1 MIFNLRN
8 SMRFLS
14 IMLIALYGCQT
25 IQSDNMSKAIE
36 DTASQE
42 TSDSIREQDQHQ
54 LSMSDD
60 PINDMTSVLESAK
73 KNASVTRKGV
83 APPNNVIESLLSPL
97 ISSKITAPHESKFD
111 INVKNVD
118 AQSLFLGLVKDTS
131 YNMVVHPEV
140 KGAISLNLQNVTVPE
155 VLSVIN
161 DVYGYPIKR
170 NGRMFQVLPAGI
182 RTEVFKV
189 NYLNIRRQGL
199 SETRVSSGSVSA
211 ADSNNSSSNSS
222 TNSVDDD
229 QNNSS
234 QQGRLVGTHIITSGR
249 SDFWGE
255 LKQNLNVL
263 IGEGDDRRVI
273 VTPQSGM
280 IIVRALPSEIKV
292 VKEYLLAAEL
302 IMKRQVIL
310 EAKILEVTLNDDF
323 QSGINWT
330 AIGNP
335 SAGKSVIAS
344 QGGATVANAG
354 GQNLIA
360 IPGAT
365 GIRSANTAT
374 GIFGLTLSLNDFTG
388 IIDLLETQGTVQV
401 LSSPRISTVN
411 NQKAVIKVGTDE
423 FFVTEVTNNVTSS
436 ASGPAVSSPSVELTP
451 FFSGIALDVTPQIGV
466 DDSIVLHVHPTVSE
480 VVEQQRS
487 FTVGD
492 QPFELPLAQSSIR
505 ESDSIIYAQSD
516 QVVVIGGLIQ
526 NVSKTSNAATPWAS
540 KIPIIGNAFKQKD
553 QRSTKREL
561 VILLRPRVFSDSV
574 NAEVIKNSL
583 ERFSNFQSTIKNN
596 Y

>member
-1 MIFNLRN
+1 MIFLLRKK
-8 SMRFLS
+8 SGLLS
-14 IMLIALYGCQT
+14 VVLIALCSCQ
-25 IQSDNMSKAIE
+25 SVSPNKS
-36 DTASQE
+36 SQ
-42 TSDSIREQDQHQ
+42 TLAASDSQ
-54 LSMSDD
+54 LSMSDE
-60 PINDMTSVLESAK
+60 PVTDMKKILEDAK
-73 KNASVTRKGV
+73 QNASMNRQGV
-83 APPNNVIESLLSPL
+83 AAPNNVMQSLLPPL
-97 ISSKITAPHESKFD
+97 IPSENKAPLESRFD
-111 INVKNVD
+111 INVKKVN
-118 AQSLFLGLVKDTS
+118 AQSLFFGLVKDTR
-131 YNMVVHPEV
+131 YNMVVHPDV
-140 KGAISLNLQNVTVPE
+140 KGIISLNLQNVTVPE

-161 DVYGYPIKR
+161 DVYGYSIKR
-170 NGRMFQVLPAGI
+170 NGQMYQIFPAGI

-211 ADSNNSSSNSS
+211 TESNNSSNSS
-222 TNSVDDD
+222 GTNSIDDD
-229 QNNSS
+229 QSNQS
-234 QQGRLVGTHIITSGR
+234 QGGRLVGTHIVTSGH

-255 LKQNLNVL
+255 LKQNLTML
-263 IGEGDDRRVI
+263 IGEGDERRVI
-273 VTPQSGM
+273 VTPQSGI
-280 IIVRALPSEIKV
+280 IIVRALPAEIKV
-292 VKEYLLAAEL
+292 VKEYLLAAEI

-335 SAGKSVIAS
+335 SAGKSIIAS

-354 GQNLIA
+354 GQDLIA
-360 IPGAT
+360 FPGAT
-365 GIRSANTAT
+365 GIRSANSST

-451 FFSGIALDVTPQIGV
+451 FFSGIALDVTPQIGE

-492 QPFELPLAQSSIR
+492 QPFQLPLAQSSIR
-505 ESDSIIYAQSD
+505 ESDSIIYARSD

-526 NVSKTSNAATPWAS
+526 NVSKASHAATPWAS
-540 KIPIIGNAFKQKD
+540 KIPLLGNAFKQKD

-561 VILLRPRVFSDSV
+561 VILLRPRVFSDKV
-574 NAEVIKNSL
+574 NAEVINNSL
-583 ERFSNFQSTIKNN
+583 ERFSTFQSTIINSQ
-596 Y
+596 

>member
-1 MIFNLRN
+1 
-8 SMRFLS
+8 
-14 IMLIALYGCQT
+14 MLIALCSCQ
-25 IQSDNMSKAIE
+25 S
-36 DTASQE
+36 ASPNKSSQ
-42 TSDSIREQDQHQ
+42 TLAASDSQS
-54 LSMSDD
+54 SMSDE
-60 PINDMTSVLESAK
+60 PVTDMTKILQDAKHSAK
-73 KNASVTRKGV
+73 RNGKHSASMTRQGV
-83 APPNNVIESLLSPL
+83 AAPNNVVQSLLPPL
-97 ISSKITAPHESKFD
+97 IPSDKTVPLESRFD
-111 INVKNVD
+111 INVKKVN
-118 AQSLFLGLVKDTS
+118 AQSLFFGLVKDTP

-140 KGAISLNLQNVTVPE
+140 KGVISLNLQNVTVPE
-155 VLSVIN
+155 VLSVIK
-161 DVYGYPIKR
+161 DMYGYPIKR
-170 NGRMFQVLPAGI
+170 NGQMYQILPAGI

-211 ADSNNSSSNSS
+211 TESNNSSNSS
-222 TNSVDDD
+222 GTNSIDDEKIN
-229 QNNSS
+229 QS
-234 QQGRLVGTHIITSGR
+234 QGGRLVGTHIVTSGH

-255 LKQNLNVL
+255 LKQNLVML

-280 IIVRALPSEIKV
+280 IIVRALPAEIKV

-335 SAGKSVIAS
+335 SAGKSIIAS

-365 GIRSANTAT
+365 GIRSANSAT

-451 FFSGIALDVTPQIGV
+451 FFSGIALDVTPQIGE

-492 QPFELPLAQSSIR
+492 QPFQLPLAQSSIR

-526 NVSKTSNAATPWAS
+526 NVSKASNAATPWAS
-540 KIPIIGNAFKQKD
+540 KIPVLGNAFKQKD

-561 VILLRPRVFSDSV
+561 VILLRPRVFSDKV
-574 NAEVIKNSL
+574 NAEVINNSF
-583 ERFSNFQSTIKNN
+583 ERFSTFQSTISNSQ
-596 Y
+596 

>member
-25 IQSDNMSKAIE
+25 IQSDNMSKAID

-60 PINDMTSVLESAK
+60 PINDMTRVLESAK

-229 QNNSS
+229 KNNSS

-263 IGEGDDRRVI
+263 IGEGQDRRVI

-280 IIVRALPSEIKV
+280 IIVRASPSEISI

-451 FFSGIALDVTPQIGV
+451 FFSGIALDVTPQIGI

-526 NVSKTSNAATPWAS
+526 NVSKASNAATPWAS